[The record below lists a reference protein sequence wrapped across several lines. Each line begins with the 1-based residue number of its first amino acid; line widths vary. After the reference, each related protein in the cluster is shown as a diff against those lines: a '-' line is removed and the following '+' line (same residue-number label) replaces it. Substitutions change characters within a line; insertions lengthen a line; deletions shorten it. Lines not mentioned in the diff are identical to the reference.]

1 MMRADAVACLR
12 TDTRREQQ
20 GRRETTRGGGG
31 GAKERKKEKDG
42 ERQKWKRERKRYR
55 GAYVR
60 TGSRLVGRNRGVG
73 EWHCR
78 QRQRQ
83 RQQL

>member
-31 GAKERKKEKDG
+31 QKKEGKRRTASG
-42 ERQKWKRERKRYR
+42 RSEREKENDTVARMCVQ
-55 GAYVR
+55 
-60 TGSRLVGRNRGVG
+60 GVG
-73 EWHCR
+73 WWVEIEG
-78 QRQRQ
+78 
-83 RQQL
+83 